1 MILTVGCRYP
11 VYFHWH
17 GDGTVGRVYLAM
29 NEQTISSNLKKGI
42 ISMLQLQT
50 VDGERTEV
58 CVCVCVSLIVFPK
71 SQ

>member
-1 MILTVGCRYP
+1 

-50 VDGERTEV
+50 VDGERVEV
-58 CVCVCVSLIVFPK
+58 SIWFCPRS
-71 SQ
+71 